1 MNLLS
6 LISTLSIGLVAGYG
20 LHAWAPWADVDRLE
34 KPPAVLVVHERPAAV
49 SAGHERPVT
58 ALVGLDYDKIMS
70 DWEFATEAMTFLD
83 GLDDNCPQTS
93 TERVIAIV
101 MAQDRYGLP
110 PLAGFQIASYADRYS
125 DALGLLTAHRL
136 REAPAIHRERYEKVR
151 KALSLLNEREG
162 DYCGYVFGGTGAYRD
177 RRVEHMQVEEFMSGW
192 ALRLVKSP
200 AATNP
205 DPRKSFSGLIG
216 RLEADHQTLEKAL
229 KSDILREY
237 RLEEGAKCRRKIMEA
252 FVPLMEELKAWP
264 PEVSDGLA
272 PLILLSFR

>member
-6 LISTLSIGLVAGYG
+6 LTAVLGVGFVAGFG

-34 KPPAVLVVHERPAAV
+34 KPPAVSVVHEPPAAV
-49 SAGHERPVT
+49 SAGSERPAT

-70 DWEFATEAMTFLD
+70 DQGFATEAMTFLD

-110 PLAGFQIASYADRYS
+110 PLAGVQIASYADRYS
-125 DALGLLTAHRL
+125 DALGLLTAYRL

-162 DYCGYVFGGTGAYRD
+162 YYCGYVFGGTGAYRD

-205 DPRKSFSGLIG
+205 DPRKSFGALVS
-216 RLEADHQTLEKAL
+216 RLESDHQTLEKIF
-229 KSDILREY
+229 KDDVLREY
-237 RLEEGAKCRRKIMEA
+237 RLEEGARCRREIMEA
-252 FVPLMEELKAWP
+252 FARLMEELKAWP

-272 PLILLSFR
+272 PLILQTFQ